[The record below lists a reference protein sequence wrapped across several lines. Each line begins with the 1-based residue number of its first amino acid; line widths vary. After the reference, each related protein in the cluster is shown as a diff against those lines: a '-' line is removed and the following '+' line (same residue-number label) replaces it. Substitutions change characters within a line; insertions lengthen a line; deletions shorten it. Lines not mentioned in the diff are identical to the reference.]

1 MLLSDTTT
9 RLIRR
14 SPSPVLLIRPSEA
27 QQSRPPELHRLL
39 VCLDGSENA
48 ETVLRFARAIAAKF
62 GSEILLLAVPE
73 SDSEEPKLK
82 QYLENVAKA
91 LSRRGLQVRPIVSG
105 TGQARTIVELSESE
119 DVDMILLASQGRGGL
134 DRAVEIGSVAGRVMQ
149 TAQRPVLLVFVS
161 PRKV

>member
-1 MLLSDTTT
+1 
-9 RLIRR
+9 
-14 SPSPVLLIRPSEA
+14 
-27 QQSRPPELHRLL
+27 
-39 VCLDGSENA
+39 
-48 ETVLRFARAIAAKF
+48 
-62 GSEILLLAVPE
+62 
-73 SDSEEPKLK
+73 LK

-91 LSRRGLQVRPIVSG
+91 LCRRGLKAKPIVSG

-161 PRKV
+161 PQKV